1 MHTFGITFFSYL
13 NFYRIFAKIKI
24 NKMHNVVWVQEI
36 RGFLSR
42 IFEHIPS
49 KLSEAL
55 GRVSL
60 FLSFVG
66 ERRRKVVFMLVVL
79 VTVASCLFLFNSI
92 LGQLVFRSSFSSR
105 GTMKAFGVGVY
116 WDNNC
121 SVPVSSIDWGLVDP
135 GLASNLTFYIRN
147 EGNYA
152 VTLFLGAENWNPEN
166 ASDHFALKWDYVG
179 QIIVPDET
187 VRVTLSLLAS
197 ADIEDITDFS
207 FDVIISGTG

>member
-1 MHTFGITFFSYL
+1 MYG
-13 NFYRIFAKIKI
+13 
-24 NKMHNVVWVQEI
+24 VQEI
-36 RGFLSR
+36 RGVLSR

-49 KLSEAL
+49 KLSEVL
-55 GRVSL
+55 DRISL

-66 ERRRKVVFMLVVL
+66 ERRRKVVVMLVVL
-79 VTVASCLFLFNSI
+79 VTVASCLFLFTSI
-92 LGQLVFRSSFSSR
+92 LGQMVFRSTISSH
-105 GTMKAFGVGVY
+105 GTMKAFGVGAY
-116 WDNNC
+116 WDTNC
-121 SVPVSSIDWGLVDP
+121 SIPVSSIDWGLVDP
-135 GLASNLTFYIRN
+135 GLANNVTCYIRN

-166 ASDHFALKWDYVG
+166 ASDYFTLKWDYVG

-197 ADIEDITDFS
+197 ADIEDITDFG